1 MAWAGQE
8 IENPEIGERVRFI
21 HTAADTHG
29 ELLETEQWLAPG
41 GSAGVLHVHPEQEER
56 FTVIS
61 GALRVRIAGTQ
72 REYGPSESA
81 FVPSGTAHVFENASS
96 GTTHFRGEVRPALR
110 TEEFF
115 ERLASLAQ
123 QNAATPEKRLSP
135 MTLAPLISEYRREV
149 ALPRLPA
156 LVQHAAIGL
165 LCALARRRG
174 GGELPPLAV
183 PRPESTTRQ
192 AR

>member
-8 IENPEIGERVRFI
+8 IENPEIGERLRFI

-61 GALRVRIAGTQ
+61 GALRVRIAGAQ
-72 REYGPSESA
+72 REYGPGESA
-81 FVPSGTAHVFENASS
+81 VVPAGTAHLFDNPSS
-96 GTTHFRGEVRPALR
+96 GTSHFHGEVRPALR

-123 QNAATPEKRLSP
+123 QNGATPEKHLSP

-149 ALPRLPA
+149 ALPRVPS
-156 LVQHAAIGL
+156 VIQHAAIGL
-165 LCALARRRG
+165 LSAFARRGR

-183 PRPESTTRQ
+183 APPGNT
-192 AR
+192 APPAP